1 MISEKEL
8 FNRLADLESQKL
20 VLSED
25 VRQLKA
31 DSKYNEDENPQGL
44 TAEVIK
50 LIAAAAKLEAKRD
63 FEEKKDAA
71 NAVFK
76 KYEELTQYND

>member
-8 FNRLADLESQKL
+8 FDRLADLESQKL
-20 VLSED
+20 VLAED
-25 VRQLKA
+25 IRQLKA
-31 DSKYNEDENPQGL
+31 DSKYNEDDCTQGL

-76 KYEELTQYND
+76 KYEELSGYND

>member
-8 FNRLADLESQKL
+8 FDRLADLESQKL
-20 VLSED
+20 VLAED
-25 VRQLKA
+25 IRQLKS
-31 DSKYNEDENPQGL
+31 DSKYNEDDCPQGL